1 MDEVN
6 IYITEVAGGGGGG
19 GGDSQQITTKKIN
32 KCSDLERALVVY
44 HRYKVLAVGERRA
57 K

>member
-19 GGDSQQITTKKIN
+19 GDSQKITTKKIN